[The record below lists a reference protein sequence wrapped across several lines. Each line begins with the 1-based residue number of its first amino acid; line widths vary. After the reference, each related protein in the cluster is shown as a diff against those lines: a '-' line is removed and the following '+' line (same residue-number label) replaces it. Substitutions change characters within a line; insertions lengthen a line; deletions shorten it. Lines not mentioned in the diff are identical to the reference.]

1 MKLFRST
8 SDDLDNT
15 IKKIDELSHKID
27 EKDELIYEHKCQIDL
42 LEDEKE
48 NLLNELNGW
57 KIEKE
62 RLVNKIASNE

>member
-8 SDDLDNT
+8 SDDLDNA

>member
-48 NLLNELNGW
+48 NLINELNGW

>member
-1 MKLFRST
+1 MFRST

-15 IKKIDELSHKID
+15 IKKIDELNHKID
-27 EKDELIYEHKCQIDL
+27 EKDELIYEHKCQIYL

-48 NLLNELNGW
+48 NLLNELTGW

-62 RLVNKIASNE
+62 RLVNKIAANE